1 MLGFLLNFYYLHLQA
16 AKQLAVLAFV
26 SLGGSYVIWFLGA
39 GVVNM
44 FRVPWLLDAES
55 GRLIDEWENK
65 AQAAEATVAEL
76 NDKKEESRRLHNVFA
91 SLMQA
96 GVNLSTDLASCAV
109 NGLPAWDA
117 RQNDWLKLV
126 KKTLSD
132 EGFASEAIA
141 FIRAGEDAEPL
152 TGVMDFRWERETRCR
167 VLEQHQKKLEDIVSR
182 RLP

>member
-1 MLGFLLNFYYLHLQA
+1 MNAYYLHLQA

-26 SLGGSYVIWFLGA
+26 SLGGSYAIWFLGA
-39 GVVNM
+39 WVVNM

-55 GRLIDEWENK
+55 GQLIDEWENK

-76 NDKKEESRRLHNVFA
+76 KDKKEDSRRLHNLFA

-96 GVNLSTDLASCAV
+96 GVNLSTDLASCTA
-109 NGLPAWDA
+109 NAHLFAWDV
-117 RQNDWLKLV
+117 RLDKWLILV
-126 KKTLSD
+126 KDTISG

-141 FIRAGEDAEPL
+141 FIRAGEDAEPVK
-152 TGVMDFRWERETRCR
+152 GVMDFRNEREERCR
-167 VLEQHQKKLEDIVSR
+167 VLDQHQKKLEDIVRR